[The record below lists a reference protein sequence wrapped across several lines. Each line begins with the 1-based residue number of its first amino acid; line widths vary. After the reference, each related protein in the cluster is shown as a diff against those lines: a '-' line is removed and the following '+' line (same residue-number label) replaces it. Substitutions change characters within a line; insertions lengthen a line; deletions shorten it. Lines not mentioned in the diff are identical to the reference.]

1 MKSTIQFGVA
11 VSEDELRQILELQ
24 KSNLSESTGEEQ
36 KLSEGFVTVQHNM
49 DVLIKMN
56 SIAPQ
61 VIAREE
67 DKVVGYGLVIRPEL
81 KFVVPILIPMFDLI
95 ETLYYKGKLL
105 DSWRYYVMGQICIAQ
120 GYRGKGIFDGLYK
133 KHRDVYSPEYDLC
146 LTEVATRNRR
156 SMKAHS
162 RIGFKTIHTF
172 RDSTEERNI
181 VLWDWKNL

>member
-11 VSEDELRQILELQ
+11 VREDELRQILELQ
-24 KSNLSESTGEEQ
+24 KSNHSEGIGEEQ
-36 KLSEGFVTVQHNM
+36 KFSEGFVTVQHNM
-49 DVLIKMN
+49 ELLIKMN

-61 VIAREE
+61 IIAKEG

-105 DSWRYYVMGQICIAQ
+105 NSCRYYVMGQICVAQ
-120 GYRGKGIFDGLYK
+120 GHHSNGIFEGLCK

-156 SMKAHS
+156 SMKAHN

-172 RDSTEERNI
+172 RNSSEEWNI
-181 VLWDWKNL
+181 VLWDWKNA